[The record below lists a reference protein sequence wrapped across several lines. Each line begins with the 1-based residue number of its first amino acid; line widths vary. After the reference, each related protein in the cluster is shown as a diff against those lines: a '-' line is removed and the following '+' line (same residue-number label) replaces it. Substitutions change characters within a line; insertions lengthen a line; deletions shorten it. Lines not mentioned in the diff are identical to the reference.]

1 MTLYQNKYRIESNRW
16 QFWNYSSPGSYFLTV
31 CVQGRNRILGRIE
44 NSKMKLSGAGI
55 IVSDHFNEIP
65 TYHKRIVLDEW
76 VIMPNHFHCM
86 ITLGDIDFDNGV
98 SVIGDDGDDITVDQI
113 HVDQIHEFDLQQQRW
128 INQTTK
134 TSTKNHIKQY
144 RALRRKMLIPKI
156 MGKLKMQTSKQINI
170 LNNTVGNKNWQ
181 SDYHDHVIRSSSE
194 HQNIKQYIKNNPLH
208 WQDDTFNK

>member
-16 QFWNYSSPGSYFLTV
+16 QFWNYSAPGSYFLTV

-44 NSKMKLSGAGI
+44 NSNMKLSDAGI
-55 IVSDHFNEIP
+55 IVSDHFKEIQ

-76 VIMPNHFHCM
+76 VIMPNHFHCI
-86 ITLGDIDFDNGV
+86 ITLGDIDFDNGI
-98 SVIGDDGDDITVDQI
+98 SVIGDNGGDVAVDK
-113 HVDQIHEFDLQQQRW
+113 IHEFYLR
-128 INQTTK
+128 INQPTK
-134 TSTKNHIKQY
+134 TITENHIKQY

-170 LNNTVGNKNWQ
+170 LNNTAGNKNWQ

-194 HQNIKQYIKNNPLH
+194 HQRIKQYIKNNHLH
-208 WQDDTFNK
+208 WKDDTLNQ

>member
-16 QFWNYSSPGSYFLTV
+16 QFWNYSAPGSYFLTV
-31 CVQGRNRILGRIE
+31 TVQGRNRILGRIE
-44 NSKMKLSGAGI
+44 NSKMKLSDAGI
-55 IVSDHFNEIP
+55 IVSNCFVEIP

-76 VIMPNHFHCM
+76 VIMPNHFHCI

-98 SVIGDDGDDITVDQI
+98 SVIGDDIAVDKI
-113 HVDQIHEFDLQQQRW
+113 HVDKIHEFYLRK
-128 INQTTK
+128 NQPTK
-134 TSTKNHIKQY
+134 TITVNNIKQY

-170 LNNTVGNKNWQ
+170 LNNTAGNKNWQ

-194 HQNIKQYIKNNPLH
+194 HLRIKQYIKNNPLH
-208 WQDDTFNK
+208 WKDDTFNK